1 MMTRFFLVFFLS
13 VISLITE
20 EGKDGGLWI
29 EDDDDDDDVDDN
41 DMKKGV
47 LFIEQC
53 IRNVS

>member
-1 MMTRFFLVFFLS
+1 MMTRFFCFFLS

>member
-1 MMTRFFLVFFLS
+1 MS

-29 EDDDDDDDVDDN
+29 EDDDDDDDDDADDN

-53 IRNVS
+53 KRNVSLFNI